1 MKKSKRINRN
11 LAFIG
16 IIILGVLVYVF
27 GASVYEGL
35 NTVSPW
41 KDEPQKVFS
50 VSECVWSWVYTISS
64 FCALTRFFLHW
75 FHIMTYYSVSD
86 KSDQTKRFNQLVWS

>member
-11 LAFIG
+11 LSFIG

-27 GASVYEGL
+27 GTSVYDGL

-41 KDEPQKVFS
+41 KDKPQKVSS
-50 VSECVWSWVYTISS
+50 VIECDWSVADSNSS
-64 FCALTRFFLHW
+64 FIALNLADFCTSWPFYFLW
-75 FHIMTYYSVSD
+75 
-86 KSDQTKRFNQLVWS
+86 KNQNE

>member
-11 LAFIG
+11 LSFIG

-50 VSECVWSWVYTISS
+50 VSECVWSWVYTIGS
-64 FCALTRFFLHW
+64 FCALTRFFL
-75 FHIMTYYSVSD
+75 
-86 KSDQTKRFNQLVWS
+86 NQLNLSMKSNWIIV

>member
-11 LAFIG
+11 LSFIG

-64 FCALTRFFLHW
+64 FCAL
-75 FHIMTYYSVSD
+75 
-86 KSDQTKRFNQLVWS
+86 

>member
-11 LAFIG
+11 LSFIG

-27 GASVYEGL
+27 GTSVYDGL

-41 KDEPQKVFS
+41 RKINLL
-50 VSECVWSWVYTISS
+50 SE
-64 FCALTRFFLHW
+64 RQFL
-75 FHIMTYYSVSD
+75 V
-86 KSDQTKRFNQLVWS
+86 